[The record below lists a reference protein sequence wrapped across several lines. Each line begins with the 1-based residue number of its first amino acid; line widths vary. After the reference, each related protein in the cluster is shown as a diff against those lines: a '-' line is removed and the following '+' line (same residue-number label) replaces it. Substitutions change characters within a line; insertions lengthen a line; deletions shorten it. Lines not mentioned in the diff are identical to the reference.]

1 MQRNDQFADY
11 CCGYLSWA
19 MLTIAPVVKLPE
31 TGKCKRLPA
40 ENREAQRY
48 GSFGPLGQESESS

>member
-1 MQRNDQFADY
+1 MR
-11 CCGYLSWA
+11 
-19 MLTIAPVVKLPE
+19 TIVLAVKLPE